1 MIYYTGDP
9 HGSKHEISRFC
20 NRMRLTEQ
28 DTVVVLGD
36 VGANYFG
43 DERDGELKRAFR
55 KLKPT
60 IFCIHGNHEMRPA
73 SLPTYKQKGWC
84 GGQVWYEEDYPNLL
98 FARDGDIF
106 TIEGLKHL
114 VIGGAYSVDKYYR
127 LMRGYRWWPD
137 EQPSEAIK
145 AYVEEQVKENR
156 QVDVVLSHTCPF
168 KYAPVEAFL
177 PMINQDTVDDSTEHW
192 LDEIEEQLAYDAW
205 MCGHWHINKRID
217 KLYFLFHDFEAASQL
232 YLPIA
237 QEGGNQRNG
246 I

>member
-20 NRMRLTEQ
+20 NRMRLTDQ

-114 VIGGAYSVDKYYR
+114 VIGGAYSVDVCGKCHP
-127 LMRGYRWWPD
+127 RG
-137 EQPSEAIK
+137 A
-145 AYVEEQVKENR
+145 
-156 QVDVVLSHTCPF
+156 C
-168 KYAPVEAFL
+168 
-177 PMINQDTVDDSTEHW
+177 
-192 LDEIEEQLAYDAW
+192 LAYGA
-205 MCGHWHINKRID
+205 GV
-217 KLYFLFHDFEAASQL
+217 
-232 YLPIA
+232 
-237 QEGGNQRNG
+237 
-246 I
+246 

>member
-28 DTVVVLGD
+28 DTIVVLGD
-36 VGANYFG
+36 VGANYYG
-43 DERDGELKRAFR
+43 DDRDGELKRAFR
-55 KLKPT
+55 RLKPT

-73 SLPTYKQKGWC
+73 SLPAYKQKEWC
-84 GGQVWYEEDYPNLL
+84 GGQVWYEEEYPNLL

-145 AYVEEQVKENR
+145 AYVEEQVKKNR
-156 QVDVVLSHTCPF
+156 RVNVVLSHTCPY
-168 KYAPVEAFL
+168 KYEPVEACSAL
-177 PMINQDTVDDSTEHW
+177 RLRM
-192 LDEIEEQLAYDAW
+192 L
-205 MCGHWHINKRID
+205 
-217 KLYFLFHDFEAASQL
+217 ASQGSGQKKMFL
-232 YLPIA
+232 AQRPRTLLPGA
-237 QEGGNQRNG
+237 AVWCVQSKNRSRMEALRRG
-246 I
+246 IWHPCRHLCRVC